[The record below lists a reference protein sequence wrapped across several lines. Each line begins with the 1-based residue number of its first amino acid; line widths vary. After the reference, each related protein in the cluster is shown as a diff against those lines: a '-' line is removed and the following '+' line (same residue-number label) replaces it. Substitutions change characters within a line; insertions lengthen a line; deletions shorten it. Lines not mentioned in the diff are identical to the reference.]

1 MKRYIR
7 ICKTCG
13 NTFETDFK
21 FAHHCKACSPSIVI
35 DMKVVKAMGVK
46 KFVEEWDGF
55 KGIIQTQNKE

>member
-35 DMKVVKAMGVK
+35 DMKVVEEMGVK
-46 KFVEEWDGF
+46 KFVEEWNRF
-55 KGIIQTQNKE
+55 KGIIEIQNKE